1 MEITHLGHSCVLVEA
16 GGARVLIDPGC
27 FSSGWSQLD
36 DLDAVFVT
44 HQHADHADP
53 VALPPFAAAHPQLP
67 FYVERSVPSQVELA
81 DAHLLTVD
89 ETVAVKSLRVW
100 VVGGNHAVIH
110 PDIPRVGNLG
120 LVISAPEEPTVFHPG
135 DCLDV
140 TPDGVDVL
148 LVPLMAPWEKVGET
162 IDFVRAVDAPQVM
175 PIHDG
180 LLNERG
186 LEMLTGHLTRLT
198 RSQIVSVRDSRPW
211 TPRFER

>member
-27 FSSGWSQLD
+27 YSSGWQGLD
-36 DLDAVFVT
+36 DLDALFVT

-53 VALPPFAAAHPQLP
+53 GALPEFVRSHPGLP
-67 FYVERSVPSQVELA
+67 VHVEASVPSQLELPGA
-81 DAHLLTVD
+81 RPLTVD
-89 ETVAVKSLRVW
+89 ETVAVKGLRVW
-100 VVGGNHAVIH
+100 VVGGRHAVIH
-110 PDIPRVGNLG
+110 PDIPRVGNVG
-120 LVISAPEEPTVFHPG
+120 LVISAADEPTLFHPG
-135 DCLDV
+135 DSLET

-148 LVPLMAPWEKVGET
+148 LVPLMAPWEKVWET
-162 IDFVRAVDAPQVM
+162 IDFVRAVGASEAM

-186 LEMLTGHLTRLT
+186 YEMLSGHLARLT
-198 RSQIVSVRDSRPW
+198 RTKIVTVRDPRPW